1 MSDTNKALNFVT
13 VVPFLDFIK
22 TKDDNEQVDH
32 SKGWHSCAIGDY
44 TRFSG
49 IDTLGLTDVID
60 TRHEPACISAL
71 REVYLPEAMRKAARG
86 DAVGGGYSD
95 GYSDCYYDVL
105 NNARLDK
112 EWLLE
117 EFGIDI
123 ETYGGLKELAEACEG
138 EV

>member
-22 TKDDNEQVDH
+22 TRDDNELVDH
-32 SKGWHSCAIGDY
+32 SSGWHKCAIGDY

-49 IDTLGLTDVID
+49 IDTHGLSDVID

-71 REVYLPEAMRKAARG
+71 REVYLPEAMQA
-86 DAVGGGYSD
+86 D
-95 GYSDCYYDVL
+95 GMGNEWISYFDVL
-105 NNARLDK
+105 NCAAQDK
-112 EWLLE
+112 TWLLE

>member
-22 TKDDNEQVDH
+22 TKDDNELVDH
-32 SKGWHSCAIGDY
+32 SSGWHSCAIGDY

-49 IDTLGLTDVID
+49 IDIHGLSDVID

-71 REVYLPEAMRKAARG
+71 REVYLPEAM
-86 DAVGGGYSD
+86 VGYKYHD
-95 GYSDCYYDVL
+95 YTYYDVL
-105 NNARLDK
+105 NEAK
-112 EWLLE
+112 TAKHWLLE

>member
-32 SKGWHSCAIGDY
+32 SSGWHSCAIGDY

-49 IDTLGLTDVID
+49 IDTNELTAFID
-60 TRHEPACISAL
+60 TRHEPTCISAL
-71 REVYLPEAMRKAARG
+71 REVYLPEAMQA
-86 DAVGGGYSD
+86 D
-95 GYSDCYYDVL
+95 GMGNEWISYFDVL
-105 NNARLDK
+105 NSANSDK
-112 EWLLE
+112 VWLLE